1 MSDKIVLASASVH
14 RADLMSR
21 AGIKFEVR
29 PAEIDER
36 AAEAP
41 FANTGSIPADV
52 ARVLAEIKA
61 VDVSGKEPGAL
72 VIGCDQILS
81 LDDQILHKAKTME
94 EARRRLLTL
103 SGKTHQLSS
112 AVVIARDGAVIWD
125 HVGIALMNMRKLS
138 PQFIGRYLSAAGPS
152 VLGSVG
158 VYQVEGLGI
167 QLFDSIDGD
176 FFTIVGL
183 PLLALVKQLRQQGLV
198 DD

>member
-1 MSDKIVLASASVH
+1 MSDRIVLASASVH
-14 RADLMSR
+14 RADLLTR
-21 AGIKFEVR
+21 AGIVFEVR

-41 FANTGSIPADV
+41 FAETGSAPADV
-52 ARVLAEIKA
+52 ARILAEIKA
-61 VDVSGKEPGAL
+61 VDVSNREPGAL

-81 LDDQILHKAKTME
+81 LDDAILHKAATME
-94 EARRRLLTL
+94 EARRRLLKL
-103 SGKTHQLSS
+103 AGDTHQLSS

-125 HVGIALMNMRKLS
+125 HVGVAHMTMRALS
-138 PQFIGRYLSAAGPS
+138 PQSVGRYLSAAGPS

-158 VYQVEGLGI
+158 VYQIEGPGI
-167 QLFDSIDGD
+167 QLFDGIDGD

-183 PLLALVKQLRQQGLV
+183 PLLALIKQLRRLGAL